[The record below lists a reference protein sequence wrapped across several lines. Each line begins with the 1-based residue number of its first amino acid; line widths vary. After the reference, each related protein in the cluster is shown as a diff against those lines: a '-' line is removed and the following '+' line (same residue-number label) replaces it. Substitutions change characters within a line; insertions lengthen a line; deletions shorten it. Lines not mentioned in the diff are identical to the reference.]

1 MPGDVRPILAVGRY
15 GGGRIHKAAAI
26 KVGQHT
32 AFRGVIC
39 GGKVGKNAFW
49 DAFDA
54 FVGVWL
60 VDASV
65 VWGVAV
71 VFALVWGGGAGLGSA
86 VNS

>member
-1 MPGDVRPILAVGRY
+1 MPGDVRPILAIGRY

-39 GGKVGKNAFW
+39 GGKVCKNAFW
-49 DAFDA
+49 DAFYA

-65 VWGVAV
+65 GWGVAV
-71 VFALVWGGGAGLGSA
+71 VSALVWGGGAGFGSTI
-86 VNS
+86 NS